1 MRQLVWLLL
10 LLITTKIGAQIS
22 ISGKITTSKNK
33 PLTGISI
40 SLDGTYDGAVTNE
53 KGGFNFTTTEKGSFK
68 LIIAGKG
75 FDTLFYPIN
84 IKNIDIRIDTSLKPN
99 KESDDAVVVIS
110 RSFNAGTG
118 KNVVM
123 SSRDIYTTGGANGDI
138 SQALR
143 NLPGTQQLG
152 EREGLAVRGGDVYET
167 KQFIDGSMIAHPYFS
182 AATNIPSRTR
192 YPPNLFKDVA
202 FSTGGYSALYGQ
214 ALSSALVLE
223 TIDMPEKSEANVSI
237 TPLFWAGGLQKVNK
251 KKTFSWGMDYSYTN
265 VALYFNLV
273 KQIPDVFKMPQY
285 HSVDGNFRVKTGN
298 GGIIKYYGT
307 FDYNQMGLRRQS
319 IDSLP
324 LKNAFYLKGTNI
336 YQNLS
341 WKQPLTNNWKIN
353 SVLSF
358 SNNHNNISQ
367 QLEDSSNNPFPITHT
382 YWDTLNFKLRNN
394 DLFAQGKVVLEKK
407 FIGQNALRFGAE
419 YWYNKYNLNYN
430 NFQKTLTDNYIAGFV
445 ETDITLM
452 RGLALQTGLRFENSS
467 LLNKSDL
474 APRTSL
480 AYRFAPKN
488 QLSFSYGLFYQKPEN
503 MYLVRNQNM
512 DYTQASHYIFTYLYQ
527 GQKTMLRAEAYYKD
541 YKSLVKI
548 WPSYNNMGNGYAKG
562 LDFYWRDNNQTIK
575 GIDYWVT
582 YSYIDSKRNY
592 LNQPYA
598 MQPNFVANHTLNLV
612 VKKYFSSISTGISPT
627 FNFASG
633 RPYYNLFLTSP
644 TAPNYSVTDQ
654 GKTKQYQMLNISAY
668 HLMKIGKGFGVL
680 YASMSNVLNRDNI
693 FGYQYSVNGMNKMPI
708 LPTAK
713 RFYFIALFISWG
725 VDRSQD
731 TINGN
736 L

>member
-1 MRQLVWLLL
+1 MRYLFVGI
-10 LLITTKIGAQIS
+10 LILMATLSNAQIT
-22 ISGKITTSKNK
+22 ISGKIINGKKK
-33 PLTGISI
+33 PLTGVSVT
-40 SLDGTYDGAVTNE
+40 LNDTYDGATTDT
-53 KGGFNFTTTEKGSFK
+53 KGAYRFTTTEKGEQK
-68 LIIAGKG
+68 LVLALNGY
-75 FDTLFYPIN
+75 DTLVIVVN
-84 IKNIDIRIDTSLKPN
+84 IQNQNISLDTLLKPN
-99 KESDDAVVVIS
+99 KESQNEVVIIS
-110 RSFNAGTG
+110 RSFKAGAG
-118 KNVVM
+118 KNAVM
-123 SSRDIYTTGGANGDI
+123 TSQDIYTTGGANGDI

-182 AATNIPSRTR
+182 SATNVPSRTR

-223 TIDMPEKSEANVSI
+223 TIDIPEKSEANASI
-237 TPLFWAGGLQKVNK
+237 TPLFWGGGLQKVNK

-265 VALYFNLV
+265 VGLYFKLV
-273 KQIPDVFKMPQY
+273 KQVPDFFKMPQY
-285 HSVDGNFRVKTGN
+285 HSVDGNFRFKTKN
-298 GGIIKYYGT
+298 GGIVKYYGT

-319 IDSLP
+319 IDTLA
-324 LKNAFYLKGTNI
+324 LKNAFDLKGTNV

-341 WKQPLTNNWKIN
+341 WKEPLSNNWKLN
-353 SVLSF
+353 AVLSF
-358 SNNHNNISQ
+358 SNNHNNINQ
-367 QLEDSSNNPFPITHT
+367 QLQDSSNNPYPITHT
-382 YWDTLNFKLRNN
+382 YWDTLNFALRNN

-407 FIGQNALRFGAE
+407 LLGQNALRFGAE
-419 YWYNKYNLNYN
+419 YWYNKYELDYNQYNY
-430 NFQKTLTDNYIAGFV
+430 KLRDNYISGFA
-445 ETDITLM
+445 EADIYLA
-452 RGLALQTGLRFENSS
+452 RALALQAGIRYENSS
-467 LLNKSDL
+467 LLGKSDF
-474 APRTSL
+474 APRASL
-480 AYRFAPKN
+480 SYKFAPKN
-488 QLSFSYGLFYQKPEN
+488 QLTASYGLFYQKAEN
-503 MYLVRNQNM
+503 LYLIRNQQLGM
-512 DYTQASHYIFTYLYQ
+512 TQASHYILTYIYQ
-527 GQKTMLRAEAYYKD
+527 GQKTMLRLEGYYKD
-541 YKSLVKI
+541 YKDLVKT
-548 WPSYNNMGNGYAKG
+548 WPDYTNKGNGYAKG
-562 LDFYWRDNNQTIK
+562 IDLYWRDNNQTIK
-575 GIDYWVT
+575 NIDYWVT

-592 LNQPYA
+592 LNFPNS
-598 MQPNFVANHTLNLV
+598 MQPNFVANHTFNLV

-633 RPYYNLFLTSP
+633 RPYYNLLLTNRN
-644 TAPNYSVTDQ
+644 AQNYDVTDQ

-680 YASMSNVLNRDNI
+680 YASMSNVLNRDNV
-693 FGYQYSVNGMNKMPI
+693 FGYQYSVTGMNKAPI